1 MENNDKNLKITNTKY
16 TLKESPHYEEQKD
29 EIEILNNIIPDRLTI
44 ESDDP
49 NYILNITVKS
59 SLDNPEKEY
68 RLKVY
73 LNYFYPE
80 KSPRFE
86 FYEINDFLQEHR
98 KKEAISRLNKV
109 LEENLGFTTIFQL
122 YESAI
127 EFADEE
133 EERRKKVIEQYKKQN
148 LEQIRFP
155 LNQMKIYKKFDN
167 IFITDLVVL
176 KNNYLLLASCENK
189 YAPYLSIIDE
199 SYTNK
204 IYEINLIENS
214 ENKKYQFIIK
224 KMFLYNISNTE
235 DELYILCSDKKIMKY
250 KITYLK
256 TKIKKTGLNII
267 IGNSIKNYYSDFS
280 DMLFLKDYNCFLF
293 LCKDEIIFWKYNEKF
308 EIVEESIIN
317 RIPNENNNIE
327 IFDFNK
333 NLFILTS
340 SRNSEIIFL
349 HFDDNYLKK
358 YRWGKKVKIPCSK
371 TQNYIIKIDDKNILF
386 GNGGVRLL
394 YIIYIPTGEIVT
406 KYECNAISSIFKIYN
421 SIYLCHMKGIDEIS
435 FKKIFMSEVED
446 NNKMTFNDIKLIKPV
461 EKGYYA
467 FSSSSS
473 FMICK

>member
-155 LNQMKIYKKFDN
+155 LNQMKIYKKYDN

-204 IYEINLIENS
+204 IY
-214 ENKKYQFIIK
+214 
-224 KMFLYNISNTE
+224 
-235 DELYILCSDKKIMKY
+235 
-250 KITYLK
+250 
-256 TKIKKTGLNII
+256 
-267 IGNSIKNYYSDFS
+267 
-280 DMLFLKDYNCFLF
+280 
-293 LCKDEIIFWKYNEKF
+293 
-308 EIVEESIIN
+308 
-317 RIPNENNNIE
+317 
-327 IFDFNK
+327 
-333 NLFILTS
+333 
-340 SRNSEIIFL
+340 
-349 HFDDNYLKK
+349 
-358 YRWGKKVKIPCSK
+358 
-371 TQNYIIKIDDKNILF
+371 
-386 GNGGVRLL
+386 
-394 YIIYIPTGEIVT
+394 
-406 KYECNAISSIFKIYN
+406 
-421 SIYLCHMKGIDEIS
+421 
-435 FKKIFMSEVED
+435 
-446 NNKMTFNDIKLIKPV
+446 
-461 EKGYYA
+461 
-467 FSSSSS
+467 
-473 FMICK
+473 

>member
-44 ESDDP
+44 ESEDP
-49 NYILNITVKS
+49 NYILNIIVKS

-68 RLKVY
+68 RLKIY

-86 FYEINDFLQEHR
+86 FYEINDFLQESR

-109 LEENLGFTTIFQL
+109 LEENLGITTLFQL

-133 EERRKKVIEQYKKQN
+133 EERRKKVIEEYNKQN
-148 LEQIRFP
+148 IEQIRFP
-155 LNQMKIYKKFDN
+155 LNQMKIYKKFDD
-167 IFITDLVVL
+167 IFVTDLVVL
-176 KNNYLLLASCENK
+176 KNGYLVLASCEDK
-189 YAPYLSIIDE
+189 YAPRLRIIDE

-204 IYEINLIENS
+204 IYEINLIENA

-224 KMFLYNISNTE
+224 KMFLYSISNTE
-235 DELYILCSDKKIMKY
+235 DELFILCSDKNVIKY

-308 EIVEESIIN
+308 EIIEDSIIK
-317 RIPNENNNIE
+317 RISNENNSIE
-327 IFDFNK
+327 IFDINK
-333 NLFILTS
+333 NFFVLTS
-340 SRNSEIIFL
+340 SRNSEILFL
-349 HFDDNYLKK
+349 HFVDNNLKK
-358 YRWGKKVKIPCSK
+358 NKWGKKVKIPCSK
-371 TQNYIIKIDDKNILF
+371 TQNYVIKIDDKNILF
-386 GNGGVRLL
+386 GNDNARLL
-394 YIIYIPTGEIVT
+394 FIIYIPTGEIVT
-406 KYECNAISSIFKIYN
+406 KYEWNSISSIFRIFN
-421 SIYLCHMKGIDEIS
+421 SIYLCHIKGIDEIS
-435 FKKIFMSEVED
+435 FKKIILSEVEN
-446 NNKMTFNDIKLIKPV
+446 NNKITFNNIKLIKPI
-461 EKGYYA
+461 EKGYYV
-467 FSSSSS
+467 FSRSNS